1 MNNIERHFLPGVLVV
16 GGGYAGIHAVRA
28 AEREGADVTLMD
40 ASPEH
45 SFLTRLAA
53 VAGGTSPA
61 SDASIPLAELAGS
74 VLAGR
79 VTSVGDGWV
88 RLEDGHVVEAD
99 AVVITTGAKPA
110 NPPIPGLDRAA
121 TLQSAADA
129 LQLRTR
135 ITDAESVVV
144 VGGGASGVQLAAAT
158 ASAHPAKRVHL
169 VESGP
174 SLLPGMAPTLG
185 RNAARILRDRGVQI
199 HLDTLAEE
207 VQDDGVRTSAG
218 WIPGLPVWVG
228 GFAADASSLGLPVDE
243 TGRIAIN
250 ADLSVESMERTFAA
264 GDIAAHRDGRGNPLP
279 MSAQVAVRAGTG
291 AGRNA
296 ARRAAGNATRP
307 VGLAQLGW
315 VMDLGGGRGLAELG
329 PLPLT
334 AFEVGG
340 RRFGLPP
347 VPLAGPLLDLVP
359 PLLHDGID
367 AKNVL
372 EIAGLEALLP
382 WHPRFQ
388 AWPGSR
394 LGQAQAPIIAAER
407 EPAPCVGP
415 TAEEYARIA

>member
-1 MNNIERHFLPGVLVV
+1 MDKIEHEILPGVLVV
-16 GGGYAGIHAVRA
+16 GGGYAGMHAVRG
-28 AEREGADVTLMD
+28 AEREGAAVTLVD
-40 ASPEH
+40 AAEDH

-53 VAGGTSPA
+53 VAGGTSPE
-61 SDASIPLAELAGS
+61 SDASIPLDTLAGS
-74 VLAGR
+74 VLSGR

-88 RLEDGHVVEAD
+88 RLEDGRVVRAD
-99 AVVITTGAKPA
+99 AVVVTTGARA
-110 NPPIPGLDRAA
+110 ARPPIPGLEHAA

-129 LQLRTR
+129 LQLRNS
-135 ITDAESVVV
+135 IAAAEAVVV

-158 ASAHPAKRVHL
+158 ARAHPAKRVHL

-185 RNAARILRDRGVQI
+185 RNAVRILRDRGVQI
-199 HLDTLAEE
+199 HLETFAEE
-207 VQDDGVRTSAG
+207 IRDDGVLTSSG

-228 GFAADASSLGLPVDE
+228 GFAADASALGLPVDD
-243 TGRIAIN
+243 TGRIAVN

-264 GDIAAHRDGRGNPLP
+264 GDIAAHRDGRGNRLP

-296 ARRAAGNATRP
+296 ARHAAGKATRP

-334 AFEVGG
+334 TVRVAG
-340 RRFGLPP
+340 RRVGLPP
-347 VPLAGPLLDLVP
+347 VPLAAPLLDLVP
-359 PLLHDGID
+359 PLLHDAID
-367 AKNVL
+367 VKNVL

-382 WHPRFQ
+382 WHPRFS

-394 LGQAQAPIIAAER
+394 LGRALAPIIVAGPAAAWCGETG
-407 EPAPCVGP
+407 EG
-415 TAEEYARIA
+415 EYARAA